1 MIGRFI
7 IECDPAHLDIAKQAI
22 EYLQQHPETD
32 DVMSTSVGMKK
43 DVHMF
48 ATRLKKS
55 IRVRQVKP

>member
-7 IECDPAHLDIAKQAI
+7 IECDTKHLEVARQAI
-22 EYLQQHPETD
+22 EYLQEHPETS
-32 DVMSTSVGMKK
+32 DVLSTGQSAT
-43 DVHMF
+43 MF